1 MAYTTV
7 AELRTAL
14 GVGTLYADA
23 TLQSVCD
30 AADNVLIPFLWAN
43 TTPIIGH
50 SNSATTGTSYF
61 NDYVDDVFY
70 VGQTVNITGSGSKHN
85 GNKTITGVGE
95 KEITYAIT
103 GNNNTPAPF
112 HPVNPYGTV
121 TADTYTDYSAIPAIQ
136 EASLMIAI
144 AIWQARQA
152 PSGQGMTV
160 DGYAPSPF
168 TMSNTLVARVRG
180 LLAPYLDP
188 RSMVG

>member
-1 MAYTTV
+1 MAFTTV
-7 AELRTAL
+7 TELRSAL

-30 AADNVLIPFLWAN
+30 AADNVLIPFLWTN

-50 SNSATTGTSYF
+50 SNSAHTGTSYF

-70 VGQTVNITGSGSKHN
+70 VGQTVVITGSGSKHN

-103 GNNNTPAPF
+103 GNNNTPSPF
-112 HPVNPYGTV
+112 HPVNPYGTL
-121 TADTYTDYSAIPAIQ
+121 TADTYVDYSTIPAIQ

-180 LLAPYLDP
+180 LLAPYLAP
-188 RSMVG
+188 GSMVG